1 MTEISA
7 SSPAGVSTLS
17 IDTYRA
23 IWRWHFYAGLIAVP
37 FMILLAVTGS
47 LYLFRDEIDN
57 TAFAWRNVVTQQA
70 THPLSPM
77 TLADTAT
84 ASVLGSTLTAYREPS
99 GPTGSARISLR
110 ADGGTTYVFVDPYTG
125 KVLDRVAK
133 TNEFNEVVRKLHSLE
148 YFGAYANRVIEAMAG
163 FAIIL
168 VVSGLYLW
176 WPRRQTGGVVSVR
189 GTPSKRVFWR
199 DTHAVTGAFAGVL
212 IAFLAL
218 SGLPWSSF
226 WGGKL
231 TQIAT
236 ATGTGYPAAL
246 WDNVPTSGEHAE
258 HALASVGWT
267 MEKSPMPVSTAVPA
281 AMDHMHMQPTSP
293 MQPVGLD
300 RAVETAR
307 ARGLASAFEVTVP
320 ADDKGV
326 YTAAVFPDDLQEART
341 MHIDQFSG
349 EPIVDISYADY
360 GSLARL
366 TELGINIHMGQEFGL
381 VNQLVMLATCL
392 AIILSSVA
400 AVVMWLKRRPE
411 GRLGVPPYPTSRRV
425 YGALWGMAI
434 VFGVLFPLS
443 GLLILA
449 MIVVDLMII
458 RNIAPLRRVFA

>member
-1 MTEISA
+1 MTDMTAPMPARSSA
-7 SSPAGVSTLS
+7 LAV
-17 IDTYRA
+17 DTYRA

-47 LYLFRDEIDN
+47 LYLFRDEIDG
-57 TAFAWRNVVTQQA
+57 TVFAHRNVVAAQA
-70 THPLSPM
+70 TAPLPPSRLVEAAQA
-77 TLADTAT
+77 TLP
-84 ASVLGSTLTAYREPS
+84 GSTLSAYREPS
-99 GPTGSARISLR
+99 GPTASVRVGLKTEA
-110 ADGGTTYVFVDPYTG
+110 GTVYAFVNPYTG
-125 KVLDRVAK
+125 EVLGSVAK
-133 TNEFNEVVRKLHSLE
+133 TDEFNEIVRKLHSLA
-148 YFGAYANRVIEAMAG
+148 YFGPYANRVIEAMAG

-176 WPRRQTGGVVSVR
+176 WPRRQSGGVVTVR

-231 TQIAT
+231 TEIAT

-258 HALASVGWT
+258 HAMETVGWT
-267 MEKSPMPVSTAVPA
+267 MEASPMPMSH
-281 AMDHMHMQPTSP
+281 AMAMSP
-293 MQPVGLD
+293 IGLD
-300 RAVETAR
+300 RAVGIAR
-307 ARGLASAFEVTVP
+307 EKGMAPRFEVTPP
-320 ADDKGV
+320 ADTKGV
-326 YTAAVFPDDLQEART
+326 YSAAVFPDDLAKVQT
-341 MHIDQFSG
+341 IHIDQYSG
-349 EPIVDISYADY
+349 EPIVDIGYADY
-360 GSLARL
+360 GSLSKL

-381 VNQLVMLATCL
+381 ANQLLMLSTCL

-400 AVVMWLKRRPE
+400 AVVMWLKRRPS
-411 GRLGVPPYPTSRRV
+411 GRMGVPPYPTSRRV
-425 YGALWGMAI
+425 YAALWAMAV

-443 GLLILA
+443 GLLIVA
-449 MIVVDLMII
+449 MIAVDVLVI